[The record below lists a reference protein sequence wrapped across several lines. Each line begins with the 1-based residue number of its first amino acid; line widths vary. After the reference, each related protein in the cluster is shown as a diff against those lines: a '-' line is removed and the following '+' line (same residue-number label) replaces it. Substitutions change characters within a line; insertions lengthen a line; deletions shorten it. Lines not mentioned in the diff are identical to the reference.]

1 LFEAI
6 LARMEKVRDVTR
18 AMDHQFAESPNDHAL
33 LAFIAHLPV
42 GKDKLRRLL
51 LPVCINFGRNRWN
64 GFRLLRHRRDAHLQ
78 VPDVRSSA
86 LTGSRSPPIGSFLGA
101 LLAGDDKA
109 QIRRAVLGA
118 SARPDPR
125 PPPRRTVETVLD
137 AWAVIIK
144 ATRFFQGD
152 SVGSN
157 FRSLP
162 PRPTAGSAGPVR
174 TADRYFELKSEIHKK
189 LIGVLNL
196 DKVSSLPKDRVR
208 AEIGRVVE
216 RLLEEERL
224 PMTTAEANKMVEEV
238 LDEVLGLG
246 PLEPLLKEPSI
257 SDILVNGYNKV
268 YIERGG
274 KLSLSPI
281 RFKDNQHLLHIIE
294 KIVSQV
300 GRRIDEAQPIVDA
313 RLLDGS
319 RVNAIIPP
327 LALDGPALSIRRFGR
342 HVITSDEMI
351 ANRTI
356 TQSMLRFLAAC
367 VQSKASILI
376 SGGTGSGKT
385 TTLNAMSRF
394 IPEDER
400 IITIEDTAELQLQQR
415 HVVKFETRPPNVNK
429 TGGINQRQLLR
440 TALRMRPDRIIVGE
454 CRGAEALDMLQAMN
468 TGVEGSMTTIH
479 ANTPKDAFS
488 RLEAMIL
495 MADLEIPNRVIVQ
508 QLAGAIKLVLQVT
521 RLQDGSRKI
530 VSISEVTGVEEDR
543 VATRDIFIFDRTGVS
558 DSGKVQGRFRWT
570 GYTPKIME
578 RIQVAGISLPKD
590 LFDEVVEV
598 NL

>member
-1 LFEAI
+1 
-6 LARMEKVRDVTR
+6 M
-18 AMDHQFAESPNDHAL
+18 
-33 LAFIAHLPV
+33 
-42 GKDKLRRLL
+42 G
-51 LPVCINFGRNRWN
+51 
-64 GFRLLRHRRDAHLQ
+64 
-78 VPDVRSSA
+78 SS
-86 LTGSRSPPIGSFLGA
+86 SRPF
-101 LLAGDDKA
+101 
-109 QIRRAVLGA
+109 
-118 SARPDPR
+118 
-125 PPPRRTVETVLD
+125 
-137 AWAVIIK
+137 
-144 ATRFFQGD
+144 
-152 SVGSN
+152 
-157 FRSLP
+157 P
-162 PRPTAGSAGPVR
+162 PRPTAPQGPVR

-196 DKVSSLPKDRVR
+196 EKVSSLPKDRVR

-216 RLLEEERL
+216 RLLEDERV
-224 PMTTAEANKMVEEV
+224 PMTTSEMNKMVEEV

-274 KLSLSPI
+274 KLSLSPV
-281 RFKDNQHLLHIIE
+281 RFKDNAHLLHIIE

-300 GRRIDEAQPIVDA
+300 GRRVDEAQPIVDA

-319 RVNAIIPP
+319 RVNAIISP
-327 LALDGPALSIRRFGR
+327 LSLDGPALSIRRFGR
-342 HVITSDEMI
+342 HVITSDEMT
-351 ANRTI
+351 ANKTI
-356 TQSMLRFLAAC
+356 TPMMLRFLAAA
-367 VQSKASILI
+367 VSSKATILI

-385 TTLNAMSRF
+385 TTLNALSRF

-415 HVVKFETRPPNVNK
+415 HVVKFETRPPNVNRE
-429 TGGINQRQLLR
+429 GGVNQRQLLR

-479 ANTPKDAFS
+479 ANTPRDAFS

-508 QLAGAIKLVLQVT
+508 QLASAIKIVLQVS

-530 VSISEVTGVEEDR
+530 TSISEVIGVEEDR
-543 VATRDIFIFDRTGVS
+543 VGTRDIFIFDRTGVS
-558 DSGKVQGRFRWT
+558 DSGKVQGKFRWT

-578 RIQVAGISLPKD
+578 RIRVMGLSVPPGI
-590 LFDEVVEV
+590 FDEVVEV